1 MHPTKV
7 PCYAFNA
14 RHASRHLT
22 QFYDQ
27 MLLPSGVRITQL
39 TLLIMLMQ
47 KGPMSINALAQSLE
61 MDRTTLGRNLQLLER
76 DGLLEMMRSEQDRRR
91 KDIQLTEQGLK
102 QLEQA
107 LALWR
112 APHLRQLHHRRQ
124 RCALPTALLRGEPC
138 LVPGGTTA
146 HAPPRR

>member
-112 APHLRQLHHRRQ
+112 DAQARFEERFGVERAARLLEELR
-124 RCALPTALLRGEPC
+124 AAAAAVET
-138 LVPGGTTA
+138 
-146 HAPPRR
+146 

>member
-112 APHLRQLHHRRQ
+112 DAQARFEERFGVERAARLLEELR
-124 RCALPTALLRGEPC
+124 AAAAAVEP
-138 LVPGGTTA
+138 
-146 HAPPRR
+146 